1 MQSYYIP
8 SESKIQ
14 QLKYIISLIEKNC
27 PNDVK
32 SIEIINNELV
42 CEIKKDRLL
51 KFVEYIKDNNQC
63 LFKQLVDITAVDYPS
78 LENRFVVV
86 YHFLSLIHNFRIR
99 IKVSLAEFEPIESL
113 TYLYHNADWLEREL
127 WDMFGVYVVNHN
139 DLRRILTDFGFDGNP
154 LKKDFPLTGFSEVA
168 YDELSDKVIYKPV
181 ELMQTF
187 RDFSY
192 RNPWMDNIQE
202 DTFKSV
208 NRNLKDED

>member
-1 MQSYYIP
+1 MKSYYTP
-8 SESKIQ
+8 SESKLQ
-14 QLKYIISLIEKNC
+14 QLEYIISLMQKNC
-27 PNDVK
+27 SAD
-32 SIEIINNELV
+32 IINIGILNNELI
-42 CEIKKDRLL
+42 CEIKKDSLL
-51 KFVEYIKDNNQC
+51 SFVEYIKDNAQC
-63 LFKQLVDITAVDYPS
+63 LFKQLIDITAVDYPH
-78 LENRFVVV
+78 LENRFVIV
-86 YHFLSLIHNFRIR
+86 YNFLSLIHNFRIR
-99 IKVSLAEFEPIESL
+99 VIVKLAEFEPLESL

-127 WDMFGVYVVNHN
+127 WDMFGIYIVNHN

-154 LKKDFPLTGFSEVA
+154 LKKDFPLTGFSEVS

-187 RDFSY
+187 RDFNY